1 RLIVTSRTADA
12 GHAWKLDAETGEIQ
26 PAAGA
31 RGTTIEVLDLYAATP
46 ARRKFLKA
54 PATEAAH
61 CLEAL
66 RRVALAHPD
75 IAFEAVNDGRT
86 GEPMPASGWRERAL
100 AGLGD
105 DYRAA
110 HRVVDAEAGGLRL
123 QGVLGAPTLNRARA
137 DRQFL

>member
-1 RLIVTSRTADA
+1 HATSKITTLDELERVATLGFRGEALASIASVARMIVTSRTADA
-12 GHAWKLDAETGEIQ
+12 GHAWKLDAETGEIL

-75 IAFEAVNDGRT
+75 IAFETVNDGRA
-86 GEPMPASGWRERAL
+86 GEPMPATGWRERAL

-105 DYRAA
+105 DYK
-110 HRVVDAEAGGLRL
+110 
-123 QGVLGAPTLNRARA
+123 
-137 DRQFL
+137 